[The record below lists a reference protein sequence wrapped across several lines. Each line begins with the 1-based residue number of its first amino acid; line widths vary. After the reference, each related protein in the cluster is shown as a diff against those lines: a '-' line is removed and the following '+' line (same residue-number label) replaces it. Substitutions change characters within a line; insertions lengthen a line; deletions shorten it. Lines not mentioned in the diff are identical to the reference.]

1 MNQFK
6 FIQKLFT
13 LGVLIISLLLIYPNN
28 ALAHRPH
35 DVIDTIA
42 ISPSYEQD
50 KTIFIVVR
58 GMLMRST
65 DGGQHW
71 QRITGGLDN
80 QGDPNY
86 VAISSQK
93 ASTLYLSTPLDGIY
107 KSEDTGTSWRKVNEG
122 IDDLHIK
129 RLTISPQSSDIVLA
143 AARDHKLYYTE
154 NGGKNWQ
161 SVLSIPGGITALD
174 FSPTNPSHLIAGD
187 NEGNLYFSQTS
198 GKQWQSIPNKMG
210 GQVIRA
216 LAFAPDNTWF
226 IGTNVKGILKSS
238 DQGLTLEAINKGI
251 TDKNI
256 EDIIVSPNFQNDST
270 VMASTWDDGTF
281 ISTDKGKT
289 WQKSTQGL
297 TKDAQA
303 DTPAYSVP
311 HFTYLRATNS
321 FSGDK
326 TLYLAGFNG
335 LFKSTDGG
343 QNWRELYTLSIRA
356 VTALGISPN
365 YAQDGSLAI
374 GTYEGEAYLTE
385 DRGKSWKSI
394 TNGLTVV
401 KYGVN
406 FEDVVLDKPR
416 LMTFDPRFFD
426 LQFSPGYSSDKTLF
440 AALIYQFTKS
450 TNKGNYWHPVNL
462 DQRTGWRD
470 IFIAASPAITK
481 DKTVYLGA
489 KYGGEIYRS
498 KDNGNRFTRVGSVAP
513 GENIASLEISPNFAE
528 DNTLYV
534 TTLAGVHKSVD
545 GGATWTS
552 LVNNISLGD
561 KKIAW
566 RNLAISPGYKTDQT
580 VIVGTN
586 YGVYK
591 STDAGKTWTHLAKND
606 QEQYLSDAIA
616 ISPDYVKDQ
625 TFIVS
630 ARGLGLI
637 RTTDGG
643 KTFVE
648 IGKDLNQQGHPWRG
662 MVMSTSTPILFS
674 PNYATDKTLY
684 GFGTNDTEVYKS
696 TDSGNTWEIIT
707 IDKQYNLGS
716 DLSVKSKLAK
726 KLIQMNPV
734 VKFSIASLIAL
745 LTYFWIGNLHLEKLI
760 PLNRYQIRLFA
771 SILVSLGALV
781 ALSILAES

>member
-1 MNQFK
+1 MNQSK

-28 ALAHRPH
+28 AFAHRPH

-42 ISPSYEQD
+42 ISPTYEQD
-50 KTIFIVVR
+50 KTVFIVVR

-107 KSEDTGTSWRKVNEG
+107 KSEDAGTSWRKINEG

-129 RLTISPQSSDIVLA
+129 RLAISPQSSDIVLA

-198 GKQWQSIPNKMG
+198 GKEWQSIPNKMG
-210 GQVIRA
+210 GQVIRS
-216 LAFAPDNTWF
+216 LAFAPDGSWF

-256 EDIIVSPNFQNDST
+256 EDIIVSPNYQNDST

-289 WQKSTQGL
+289 WQKSSQGL

-303 DTPAYSVP
+303 DTPSYSVP
-311 HFTYLRATNS
+311 HFTYLRASNS

-401 KYGVN
+401 KHGVD
-406 FEDVVLDKPR
+406 FEDVVLDKPQI
-416 LMTFDPRFFD
+416 MTFDPRFFD

-440 AALIYQFTKS
+440 ASLIYQFTKS
-450 TNKGNYWHPVNL
+450 TNKGNYWNRVDL

-470 IFIAASPAITK
+470 IFIAVSPAITK

-513 GENIASLEISPNFAE
+513 GENIVSLEISPNFAE

-534 TTLAGVHKSVD
+534 TTLVGVHKSVD
-545 GGATWTS
+545 GGATWTP

-566 RNLAISPGYKTDQT
+566 RNLAISPDYKTDQT
-580 VIVGTN
+580 VIAGTN

-591 STDAGKTWTHLAKND
+591 STDAGKSWTHLANND
-606 QEQYLSDAIA
+606 QEQYMTDAVA
-616 ISPDYVKDQ
+616 MSPDYAKDQ

-707 IDKQYNLGS
+707 IDKQYNLS
-716 DLSVKSKLAK
+716 ADLTIKGKIARLLLRVYPLI
-726 KLIQMNPV
+726 KLIL
-734 VKFSIASLIAL
+734 AALIAL
-745 LTYFWIGNLHLEKLI
+745 LTYWLIGYLKLERLL
-760 PLNRYQIRLFA
+760 PLSRMQIRVIGTIIT
-771 SILVSLGALV
+771 SIVVLVG
-781 ALSILAES
+781 LSAVV